1 MAKRKKPIPKGATEA
16 SDTPYD
22 PRTMGPRLDPAR
34 RERKLEAIRAN
45 HPGIRHR
52 ANRRQRNALI
62 ALATLGA
69 AAGTAVGSGLVRR
82 AVQRPIE
89 EAAFLDFQRG
99 QREIALQEMADQAAR
114 KSMEFS
120 IQQNL
125 ANLERSA
132 PDLYATVAAGRRLP
146 QGAVVL
152 GGGKRVDLLQ
162 ELGRSMAEGQFG
174 Q

>member
-22 PRTMGPRLDPAR
+22 PRTMDQRLDPAR
-34 RERKLEAIRAN
+34 RERKLEAIRGPVRGRN
-45 HPGIRHR
+45 K
-52 ANRRQRNALI
+52 RNALI

>member
-1 MAKRKKPIPKGATEA
+1 
-16 SDTPYD
+16 
-22 PRTMGPRLDPAR
+22 
-34 RERKLEAIRAN
+34 
-45 HPGIRHR
+45 
-52 ANRRQRNALI
+52 
-62 ALATLGA
+62 
-69 AAGTAVGSGLVRR
+69 
-82 AVQRPIE
+82 
-89 EAAFLDFQRG
+89 
-99 QREIALQEMADQAAR
+99 
-114 KSMEFS
+114 MEFS